1 MGGRSS
7 SSNETTTTNNTD
19 IFEASSAVNDS
30 SVGDGQRLNV
40 SISGEGNDAKIT
52 TTDHGAVNKA
62 LDTVS
67 EVIEGSERRQS
78 EVLKK
83 VTDLA
88 RSTALNGND
97 LGISAFQKAAIA
109 VAISAGVVGLGRAY
123 LVSKAND

>member
-1 MGGRSS
+1 MGGSS
-7 SSNETTTTNNTD
+7 SSTNQTATTNTTD

-40 SISGEGNDAKIT
+40 SISGEGNDARIT
-52 TTDHGAVNKA
+52 TTDHGVVNRA
-62 LDTVS
+62 FDAVS
-67 EVIEGSERRQS
+67 EVITGSERRQS

-88 RSTALNGND
+88 KSTALKGND
-97 LGISAFQKAAIA
+97 LGISAFQKTAIA

-123 LVSKAND
+123 LASKS